1 MLITKNLSRNVVRR
15 RLVNA
20 SSFVCFT
27 KLPDCDIIRMMT
39 TNYIMEKKNDTTN

>member
-1 MLITKNLSRNVVRR
+1 MLITKNLSHNVVRR

-27 KLPDCDIIRMMT
+27 KLPDCDIIDY
-39 TNYIMEKKNDTTN
+39 NYIMKGK